1 MTVSLVSTILYV
13 IDIAAEVYIFILF
26 ARVLCSWIRVNPFS
40 KVYQFIFSMTEPLLL
55 PIRRL
60 MPKTMML
67 DFSPM
72 ILMILIIAV
81 QRLLRVLVY
90 TIF

>member
-1 MTVSLVSTILYV
+1 MNITSTLAYV
-13 IDIAAEVYIFILF
+13 VDIAFEVYIFILF
-26 ARVLCSWIRVNPFS
+26 ARVICSWIRLNPYG
-40 KVYQFIFSMTEPLLL
+40 KVFQFIFSLTEPLLA

-72 ILMILIIAV
+72 ILMLVLILL
-81 QRLLRVLVY
+81 QRLLLTLIY
-90 TIF
+90 MIF

>member
-1 MTVSLVSTILYV
+1 MNIASTLAYV
-13 IDIAAEVYIFILF
+13 VDIAFEVYIFILF
-26 ARVLCSWIRVNPFS
+26 ARVICSWIRVNPYG
-40 KVYQFIFSMTEPLLL
+40 KVFQFIFSLTEPLLA

-72 ILMILIIAV
+72 ILMLALILL
-81 QRLLRVLVY
+81 QRLLLTLIY
-90 TIF
+90 MIF

>member
-1 MTVSLVSTILYV
+1 MNIASTLAYV
-13 IDIAAEVYIFILF
+13 VDMAFEVYIFILF
-26 ARVLCSWIRVNPFS
+26 DRVICSWIRVNPYG
-40 KVYQFIFSMTEPLLL
+40 KVFQFIFSLTEPLLA

-72 ILMILIIAV
+72 ILMFVLILL
-81 QRLLRVLVY
+81 QRLLLTLIY
-90 TIF
+90 MLF

>member
-1 MTVSLVSTILYV
+1 MNITSTLAYV
-13 IDIAAEVYIFILF
+13 VDIAFEVYIFILF
-26 ARVLCSWIRVNPFS
+26 ARVICSWIRVNPYG
-40 KVYQFIFSMTEPLLL
+40 KVFQFIFSLTEPLLA

-72 ILMILIIAV
+72 ILMLVLIL
-81 QRLLRVLVY
+81 L
-90 TIF
+90 

>member
-1 MTVSLVSTILYV
+1 MSITSTLAYV
-13 IDIAAEVYIFILF
+13 VDIAFEVYIFILF
-26 ARVLCSWIRVNPFS
+26 ARVICSWIRVNPYG
-40 KVYQFIFSMTEPLLL
+40 KVFQFIFSLTEPLLA

-72 ILMILIIAV
+72 ILMLVLIV
-81 QRLLRVLVY
+81 LQRLLLVLIY

>member
-1 MTVSLVSTILYV
+1 MNIASTLIYFV
-13 IDIAAEVYIFILF
+13 DIAFEVYIYIIF
-26 ARVLCSWIRVNPFS
+26 ARVICSWIRVNPYN
-40 KVYQFIFSMTEPLLL
+40 KLYQFIFSMTEPLLA

-72 ILMILIIAV
+72 ILMLLVIFLQRIA
-81 QRLLRVLVY
+81 LTIVY
-90 TIF
+90 SLF

>member
-1 MTVSLVSTILYV
+1 MSLVSTILYV

>member
-1 MTVSLVSTILYV
+1 MNIASTVAYV
-13 IDIAAEVYIFILF
+13 VDMAFEVYIFILF
-26 ARVLCSWIRVNPFS
+26 ARVICSWIRVNPYG
-40 KVYQFIFSMTEPLLL
+40 KVFQFIFSLTEPLLA

-72 ILMILIIAV
+72 ILMFVLILL
-81 QRLLRVLVY
+81 QRLLLTLIY
-90 TIF
+90 MAF

>member
-1 MTVSLVSTILYV
+1 MSIASTLAYV
-13 IDIAAEVYIFILF
+13 VDIAFEVYIFILF
-26 ARVLCSWIRVNPFS
+26 ARVICSWIRVNPYG
-40 KVYQFIFSMTEPLLL
+40 KVFQFIFSLTEPLLA

-72 ILMILIIAV
+72 ILMLVLILL
-81 QRLLRVLVY
+81 QRLLLTLIY
-90 TIF
+90 MLF

>member
-1 MTVSLVSTILYV
+1 MNIASTLVYV
-13 IDIAAEVYIFILF
+13 VDMAFEVYIFILF
-26 ARVLCSWIRVNPFS
+26 ARVICSWIRVNPYG
-40 KVYQFIFSMTEPLLL
+40 KVFQFIFSLTEPLLA

-72 ILMILIIAV
+72 ILMFVLILL
-81 QRLLRVLVY
+81 QRLLLTLIY
-90 TIF
+90 MAF

>member
-1 MTVSLVSTILYV
+1 MNIASTLAYV
-13 IDIAAEVYIFILF
+13 VDMAFEVYIFILF
-26 ARVLCSWIRVNPFS
+26 ARVICSWIRVNPYG
-40 KVYQFIFSMTEPLLL
+40 KVFQFIFSLTEPLLA

-72 ILMILIIAV
+72 ILMFVLILL
-81 QRLLRVLVY
+81 QRLLLTLIY
-90 TIF
+90 MAF

>member
-1 MTVSLVSTILYV
+1 MNIASTLAYV
-13 IDIAAEVYIFILF
+13 IDIAFEVYIFIIF
-26 ARVLCSWIRVNPFS
+26 ARVICSWIRVNPYG
-40 KVYQFIFSMTEPLLL
+40 KIYQFIFSLTEPLLA

-60 MPKTMML
+60 MPKAMML

-72 ILMILIIAV
+72 ILMFVMIFL
-81 QRLLRVLVY
+81 QRLLLMLIY

>member
-1 MTVSLVSTILYV
+1 MNIASTLAYV
-13 IDIAAEVYIFILF
+13 VDIAFEVYIFILF
-26 ARVLCSWIRVNPFS
+26 ARVICSWIRVNPYG
-40 KVYQFIFSMTEPLLL
+40 KVFQFIFSLTEPLLA

-72 ILMILIIAV
+72 ILMLVLILLHSLLLTLIYII
-81 QRLLRVLVY
+81 
-90 TIF
+90 F

>member
-1 MTVSLVSTILYV
+1 MNLASTLAYV
-13 IDIAAEVYIFILF
+13 VDMAFEVYIFILF
-26 ARVLCSWIRVNPFS
+26 ARVICSWIRVNPYG
-40 KVYQFIFSMTEPLLL
+40 KVFQFIFSLTEPLLA

-72 ILMILIIAV
+72 ILMFVLILL
-81 QRLLRVLVY
+81 QRLLLTLIY
-90 TIF
+90 MLF

>member
-1 MTVSLVSTILYV
+1 MNIASTLAYV
-13 IDIAAEVYIFILF
+13 VDIAFEVYIFILF
-26 ARVLCSWIRVNPFS
+26 ARVICSWIRVNPYG
-40 KVYQFIFSMTEPLLL
+40 KVFQFIFSLTEPLLA

-72 ILMILIIAV
+72 ILMLVLILLQCMLFTLI
-81 QRLLRVLVY
+81 Y
-90 TIF
+90 MIF

>member
-1 MTVSLVSTILYV
+1 MNIASTLIYFV
-13 IDIAAEVYIFILF
+13 DIAFEVYIYIIF
-26 ARVLCSWIRVNPFS
+26 ARVICSWIWVNPYN
-40 KVYQFIFSMTEPLLL
+40 KLYQFIFSMTEPLLA

-72 ILMILIIAV
+72 ILMLLVIFLQRIA
-81 QRLLRVLVY
+81 LMIVY
-90 TIF
+90 SLF

>member
-1 MTVSLVSTILYV
+1 MNITSTLAYV
-13 IDIAAEVYIFILF
+13 VDIAFEVYIFILF
-26 ARVLCSWIRVNPFS
+26 ARVICSWIRVNPYG
-40 KVYQFIFSMTEPLLL
+40 KVFQFIFSLTEPLLA

-72 ILMILIIAV
+72 ILMLALILL
-81 QRLLRVLVY
+81 QRLLLTLIY
-90 TIF
+90 MIF

>member
-1 MTVSLVSTILYV
+1 MSLVSTILYV

-26 ARVLCSWIRVNPFS
+26 ARVLGSWIRVNPCS

>member
-1 MTVSLVSTILYV
+1 MNIASTLAYV
-13 IDIAAEVYIFILF
+13 VDIAFEVYIFILF
-26 ARVLCSWIRVNPFS
+26 ARVICSWIRVNPYG
-40 KVYQFIFSMTEPLLL
+40 KVFQFIFSLTEPLLA

-72 ILMILIIAV
+72 ILMMVLILL
-81 QRLLRVLVY
+81 QRLLLTLIY
-90 TIF
+90 MIF

>member
-1 MTVSLVSTILYV
+1 MNIASTLAYV
-13 IDIAAEVYIFILF
+13 VDIAFEVYIFILF
-26 ARVLCSWIRVNPFS
+26 ARVICSWIRVNPYG
-40 KVYQFIFSMTEPLLL
+40 KVFQFIFSLTEPLLA

-72 ILMILIIAV
+72 ILMLVLILL
-81 QRLLRVLVY
+81 QRLLLTLIY
-90 TIF
+90 MIF